1 MPSPPTMSSTTTKT
15 TTAAAAAQKGGRKS
29 ASLPHETVEYL
40 KFWMMSP
47 EHIAHPYPTEQEKAQ
62 IMAETGIELKQLTN
76 WFVNNRKRFWKP
88 RVEAKLQ
95 NYPPPVVDRTHASPS
110 LPGGGLSISIHHMNP
125 QPLGAT
131 LFPMLP
137 NDASSSASLY
147 AQGSGGGGGPASPHA
162 HPNFGP
168 AGAVG
173 AVPGAH
179 YEDDPHTISEG
190 SGSSTCNS
198 DDESIAASS
207 SCNRSIFGATSAQ
220 YLDSRLAAVVSS
232 MVSTTGPSSLPSGG
246 YRRHEE
252 VDVHVLR
259 PEGATQGATDN
270 DSSEPLPSLRD
281 LPTLRDLTIK
291 SSVPK
296 DRILATFKCPISYT
310 IPYDIEHDRK
320 KVQSRRDGEV
330 LRVKKHYLK
339 LYLATRGI
347 HSVSSPVGSDD
358 APSSASSVS
367 SATESSAATSTIH
380 AVSPLNTT
388 IATNASTFSSRSRSV
403 TCTDLNLDT
412 DNSNPSPR
420 KRARTAS
427 GPLLKGEDEWRNLCQ
442 NAKSL
447 FCESLPGLDEAAR
460 MFGYVSH

>member
-339 LYLATRGI
+339 LYLATRGV
-347 HSVSSPVGSDD
+347 HSVSSLVGRVDV
-358 APSSASSVS
+358 PSIASLVS
-367 SATESSAATSTIH
+367 SATTEAAITSTIH

-388 IATNASTFSSRSRSV
+388 LSASATSSRSRAV
-403 TCTDLNLDT
+403 TCTDLQD
-412 DNSNPSPR
+412 DQDENPTPR
-420 KRARTAS
+420 KRARTTPGS
-427 GPLLKGEDEWRNLCQ
+427 LLQGDDEWRNLCQ
-442 NAKSL
+442 NAQSL
-447 FCESLPGLDEAAR
+447 LCESLPGLEDAAR
-460 MFGYVSH
+460 MFGYASQ

>member
-137 NDASSSASLY
+137 NNASSHS
-147 AQGSGGGGGPASPHA
+147 GGGPASPHA
-162 HPNFGP
+162 HPMVGP
-168 AGAVG
+168 AGAVE

-179 YEDDPHTISEG
+179 HEDDPHTISEG